1 MPDAVD
7 LVEEIVVPF
16 EQAILSVAR
25 GVAQAQKALDQ
36 NSIEIQKA
44 IDADPELAALGL
56 NAPWFQMPENGRGA
70 QSRNPGRS
78 AGELPAGRVLGLSG
92 RPAGGV
98 NAMSRPVDDQELARA
113 SSELDEAERAAA
125 DLAAANK
132 LAQRPSDD
140 ALSRSMTA
148 LEHLLAPDFQIT
160 RASGK
165 VDDRA
170 GFLGV
175 VKSGDR
181 RYYSHKTSV
190 DRVRAVGDGA
200 VVTGIIETDGEY
212 SGKPVRGRFRF
223 TKVFAK
229 GAAGWE
235 CVAWQNTPIP
245 EDVPDAEAV
254 RTVYAEICGSHAG
267 ITDFRA
273 KLLALLPLA
282 SGTGLFLLLGE
293 SPVSQDKTGYLLPL
307 GFFGGL
313 VTLGLYLY
321 ELRGI
326 QVCKMLRE
334 RGKRL
339 EEAALLARSGLE
351 GAFSARPRARGF
363 YVGAEGA
370 SHLVYS
376 VVIGSWGYLACVGKT
391 GGTPGVRS
399 GLLWAGL
406 FVLVAHAITQVLSR
420 LLEVGAGWVRVS
432 SARRGVR
439 SAFM

>member
-1 MPDAVD
+1 
-7 LVEEIVVPF
+7 
-16 EQAILSVAR
+16 
-25 GVAQAQKALDQ
+25 
-36 NSIEIQKA
+36 
-44 IDADPELAALGL
+44 
-56 NAPWFQMPENGRGA
+56 
-70 QSRNPGRS
+70 
-78 AGELPAGRVLGLSG
+78 
-92 RPAGGV
+92 
-98 NAMSRPVDDQELARA
+98 MSRSVDDQELARV

-132 LAQRPSDD
+132 LASRPSED
-140 ALSRSMTA
+140 ALSRSLTA
-148 LEHLLAPDFQIT
+148 LERLLAPDFRIT

-190 DRVRAVGDGA
+190 DRVRVVGEGA

-212 SGKPVRGRFRF
+212 AGKSVRGRFRF

-245 EDVPDAEAV
+245 EDPPDAEAV
-254 RTVYAEICGSHAG
+254 RAVYAEICGAHAG

-282 SGTGLFLLLGE
+282 SGTGLFLLLAND
-293 SPVSQDKTGYLLPL
+293 PVPQDKIRYLLPL

-339 EEAALLARSGLE
+339 EESALLARSGLD
-351 GAFSARPRARGF
+351 GAFSARPHARGF
-363 YVGAEGA
+363 FVGAEGA

-391 GGTPGVRS
+391 GAAPGVRS

-406 FVLVAHAITQVLSR
+406 FVLAAHVITQVLSR
-420 LLEVGAGWVRVS
+420 LLEAGTGWI
-432 SARRGVR
+432 RRSGGR
-439 SAFM
+439 RRDEENR